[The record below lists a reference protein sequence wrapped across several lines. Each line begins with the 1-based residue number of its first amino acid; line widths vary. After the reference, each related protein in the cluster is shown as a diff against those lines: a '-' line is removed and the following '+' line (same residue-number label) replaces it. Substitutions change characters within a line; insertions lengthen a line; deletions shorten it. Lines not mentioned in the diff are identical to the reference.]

1 MSVMAGSV
9 IFKPTAKASSTSANK
24 TERILLL
31 HRPDGATWPLSNS
44 PKSTRMFLELRIPNY
59 IRGLGKS
66 GDLGHGCIGT
76 ITIHKEY
83 GAFIYSKISFLW
95 LMKVSVHK
103 SQ

>member
-1 MSVMAGSV
+1 MEPRGHCPIHQIA
-9 IFKPTAKASSTSANK
+9 P
-24 TERILLL
+24 EC
-31 HRPDGATWPLSNS
+31 
-44 PKSTRMFLELRIPNY
+44 FLELRIPNY